1 MVYMDEI
8 EFYGAKPN
16 RLTRRILILL
26 SVFLLTVFASQCFAQ
41 SNSLTA
47 EQSALNSRQYMELMN
62 SVFDFVQKNYV
73 DEVPPDVLYKGA
85 LKGMLDSLN
94 DQHTSYLDTS
104 TQRSLDDTMAGQF
117 GGVGLTISKAFESTP
132 DKPAYV
138 EVTSPVE
145 DTPGFRAGI
154 QAGDLII
161 SANGTDTSTITMDE
175 VLGILRGK
183 VGEPVELVIRRGK
196 NMEFP
201 VTLIRALIEVPTVK
215 YGLIGKIGYI
225 RIIEFTPL
233 TPDKIQEA
241 IDSFKK
247 EGITSLII
255 DVRNNPG
262 GLLASVVDVLDKFI
276 DNGPIVSTKSR
287 IPYQNSVYN
296 ASPRRTTI
304 QKGLPIIVLIN
315 RGSASCSEILSGAL
329 KDNHLAYLVGEN
341 TYGKG
346 SVQQVVPLPS
356 SANEAIKLTVA
367 RYYTPSDT
375 NIDKV
380 GIPPDREVLYPAL
393 TEEAEKEYIEMIKGE
408 EISKYVDAHPDMTES
423 AISAYAKTLH
433 QKYSHIDER
442 TIRRL
447 VRIQVNRLKPAMLYD
462 LDYDIQL
469 NAAIDILEKEDFQNL
484 VRTTKTLKELQ
495 DESKLGKKTED
506 SAKK

>member
-1 MVYMDEI
+1 MDEI
-8 EFYGAKPN
+8 EFYGKKPGH
-16 RLTRRILILL
+16 LTRRILILV

-41 SNSLTA
+41 SNSA
-47 EQSALNSRQYMELMN
+47 SSEQSALQSKQYMELMN
-62 SVFDFVQKNYV
+62 GVFDFVQRNYV
-73 DEVPPDVLYKGA
+73 DEVQAEVLYKGA
-85 LKGMLDSLN
+85 LKGMLEALN
-94 DQHTSYLDTS
+94 DPYTSYLDTT
-104 TQRSLDDTMAGQF
+104 TQRSLNDTMAGQF

-154 QAGDLII
+154 QSGDLII

-183 VGEPVELVIRRGK
+183 VGEPVDLVIRRGK

-247 EGITSLII
+247 ENISSMII

-262 GLLASVVDVLDKFI
+262 GLITSVADVADKFI

-287 IPYQNSVYN
+287 IAFQNSVFN
-296 ASPRRTTI
+296 ASPRRTTVP
-304 QKGLPIIVLIN
+304 KGLPIIVLIN
-315 RGSASCSEILSGAL
+315 RGSASAAEILSGAL

-346 SVQQVVPLPS
+346 SVQQVIPL
-356 SANEAIKLTVA
+356 SASEGVKLTIA

-380 GIPPDREVLYPAL
+380 GIPPDREVSYPAL
-393 TEEAEKEYIEMIKGE
+393 SEEAEKEYIEMIKDE
-408 EISKYVDAHPDMTES
+408 VISKYVDEHPDMSET

-433 QKYSHIDER
+433 QKYTHLDER
-442 TIRRL
+442 TLRRL
-447 VRIQVNRLKPAMLYD
+447 VRNQVNRLKPAMLYD

-469 NAAIDILEKEDFQNL
+469 NAAIEILQKENFQNL
-484 VRTTKTLKELQ
+484 VRNTKTLKELQ
-495 DESKLGKKTED
+495 DESKLAKKTED
-506 SAKK
+506 FAKK